1 MCAVGEVFAGRYEL
15 IDPLG
20 EGGVG
25 VVWRAW
31 DRRTESH
38 VAAKVL
44 RQVDAT
50 SLLRF
55 VREQSFRV
63 DHAHVVMPLGWAGED
78 DRVLFT
84 MPLVGGGSVATLI
97 GDYGPLPPTWVA
109 LLLDQLLDAL
119 AAIHDAGLVHRDVKP
134 ANLLLESTGTGRPHL
149 RLSDFG
155 IAAVVDHP
163 RLTHT
168 DVVLGTPGYLAPEAL
183 LGADPDPRQDLY
195 SVGMTGVE
203 MLTGMRPPKD
213 AGRGDVMASLDP
225 DSPLTGVI
233 AVLTAADPAGR
244 PASAPSA
251 RALLARTGLVPP
263 PGVVPSAGEH
273 EIEIFD
279 QLGPLPADSPEP
291 AASPESAGSPESAAP
306 AEADAPA
313 EVTEPAEATVPSM
326 VSEPETTTP
335 QPRRTRSRRPL
346 IVSIVATAA
355 GCALLVAAVLRLL

>member
-97 GDYGPLPPTWVA
+97 GDYGPLPPAWVA

-119 AAIHDAGLVHRDVKP
+119 VAIHEAGLVHRDVKP

-183 LGADPDPRQDLY
+183 LGTDPDPRQDLY

-203 MLTGMRPPKD
+203 MLTGARPPKD
-213 AGRGDVMASLDP
+213 AGRDDVLASLDP

-244 PASAPSA
+244 PASALSA

-263 PGVVPSAGEH
+263 PGAVPSAGDH

-279 QLGPLPADSPEP
+279 QLGPLPADSP
-291 AASPESAGSPESAAP
+291 
-306 AEADAPA
+306 DA
-313 EVTEPAEATVPSM
+313 TEPTAATEPGEATVPSA
-326 VSEPETTTP
+326 VAEPETTTP
-335 QPRRTRSRRPL
+335 QPRHTRSRRPL

-355 GCALLVAAVLRLL
+355 GCVLLVVAVLRAL

>member
-1 MCAVGEVFAGRYEL
+1 M
-15 IDPLG
+15 
-20 EGGVG
+20 G

-97 GDYGPLPPTWVA
+97 GDYGPLPPAWVA

-203 MLTGMRPPKD
+203 MLTGVRPPKD
-213 AGRGDVMASLDP
+213 AGRDDVLASLDP

-244 PASAPSA
+244 PASALSA

-263 PGVVPSAGEH
+263 PGAIPSAGEH

-279 QLGPLPADSPEP
+279 QLGPLPGDSPEP
-291 AASPESAGSPESAAP
+291 AAAHEPADSPEPGLSGLAASGPP
-306 AEADAPA
+306 A
-313 EVTEPAEATVPSM
+313 PAEATVPSM

-346 IVSIVATAA
+346 IVSIAAAAA
-355 GCALLVAAVLRLL
+355 GCALLVAAVLRVL